1 MFCGSRKALAVTPLI
16 ALLLAVQ
23 DMPGMAMPPP
33 PPPPPPA
40 GQKPAEPHD
49 MDGMDMPGMD
59 ADPVAE
65 RLSRD
70 SDSGTAWQPDLTLH
84 GGPYARAGAWML
96 MAHARLN
103 AVYDRQSGPRG
114 GDKVFVSGMAM
125 AMASRPLGREGRVEL
140 RAMLSPDPLMGA
152 RGYPLLLAAGETA
165 DGRTRLVDRQHPH
178 DLVGELSARFDL
190 GIGTDA
196 KLFLYAGLPGAPAFG
211 PPAYMHRPGAMDDPE
226 APISHHWLDSTHV
239 SFGVVTA
246 GLAVGQVKLEASRFN
261 GREPDQHR
269 WDIETGPLDSTAL
282 RISWNPI
289 SELSLQASWAR
300 QKDAEQLEPGVD
312 VTRWSASAMLTR
324 RAGLGRIFAT
334 AAWGRRTA
342 ARGRPFDALLAELAW
357 ASSGWT
363 LFGRA
368 ERVETDELLKGPVF
382 AVGKLSLGGV
392 RDFEV
397 APHAAIGI
405 GASVSLSLVP
415 AGLTKAYGGD
425 RPAGMAFVRLKID

>member
-1 MFCGSRKALAVTPLI
+1 VTPLL
-16 ALLLAVQ
+16 ALLLAAQ

-33 PPPPPPA
+33 PPPPPGEA
-40 GQKPAEPHD
+40 KPAEPPVDD
-49 MDGMDMPGMD
+49 MGGMIMD
-59 ADPVAE
+59 PAAE
-65 RLSRD
+65 KLSRD
-70 SDSGTAWQPDLTLH
+70 SDSGTAWQPYLTPY
-84 GGPYARAGAWML
+84 GGAHLKAGGWML

-114 GDKVFVSGMAM
+114 GDKAFVSGMAM
-125 AMASRPLGREGRVEL
+125 AMASRPLGRDAGIEL
-140 RAMLSPDPLMGA
+140 RAMLSPDPVMGA

-165 DGRTRLVDRQHPH
+165 DGRTLLVDRQHPH

-190 GIGTDA
+190 RPGAETDI
-196 KLFLYAGLPGAPAFG
+196 FVYAGLPGAPAFG
-211 PPAYMHRPGAMDDPE
+211 PPAYMHRPSAMDDPG

-246 GLAVGQVKLEASRFN
+246 GVAVGQVKIEASRFN
-261 GREPDQHR
+261 GREPDRHR
-269 WDIETGPLDSTAL
+269 WGIETGPLDSTAV
-282 RISWNPI
+282 RVSWNPV

-324 RAGLGRIFAT
+324 RVGLGRIFAT

-342 ARGRPFDALLAELAW
+342 THGRPLDAWLAELAW
-357 ASSGWT
+357 RPGRWT

-368 ERVETDELLKGPVF
+368 ERVDSDELRPGSVF
-382 AVGKLSLGGV
+382 TVGKLSLGGV

-397 APHAAIGI
+397 APHAAIGL
-405 GASVSLSLVP
+405 GVAASLSLVP
-415 AGLTKAYGGD
+415 AGLAKAYGGD
-425 RPAGMAFVRLKID
+425 RPTGMAFVRLKID

>member
-1 MFCGSRKALAVTPLI
+1 MTPFI
-16 ALLLAVQ
+16 ALLLAAQ
-23 DMPGMAMPPP
+23 DMPGMAMPSP

-40 GQKPAEPHD
+40 GQKAAEQHD

-114 GDKVFVSGMAM
+114 GEKAFVSGMAM

-165 DGRTRLVDRQHPH
+165 DGRTLLVDRQHPH

-190 GIGTDA
+190 RLGTDA

-211 PPAYMHRPGAMDDPE
+211 PAAYMHRPAAMDDPE

-239 SFGVVTA
+239 SFGVVTV
-246 GLAVGQVKLEASRFN
+246 GAVVGRVKLEASRFN

-269 WDIETGPLDSTAL
+269 GDIETGPLDSTAL
-282 RISWNPI
+282 RASWNPVP
-289 SELSLQASWAR
+289 ELSLQASWAR
-300 QKDAEQLEPGVD
+300 QKSPEQLEPGVD
-312 VTRWSASAMLTR
+312 VTRWSASAMLTK
-324 RAGLGRIFAT
+324 RAGTGRIYAT
-334 AAWGRRTA
+334 VAWGRRTA
-342 ARGRPFDALLAELAW
+342 ARGRALDALLAELAW
-357 ASSGWT
+357 ARNGWT

-368 ERVETDELLKGPVF
+368 ERIESDELQPGSVF
-382 AVGKLSLGGV
+382 TVGKLSVGGV

-397 APHAAIGI
+397 APHAAIGV
-405 GASVSLSLVP
+405 GASASLSLVP
-415 AGLTKAYGGD
+415 AGLDSTYRGNRLSGIL
-425 RPAGMAFVRLKID
+425 FVRLRID